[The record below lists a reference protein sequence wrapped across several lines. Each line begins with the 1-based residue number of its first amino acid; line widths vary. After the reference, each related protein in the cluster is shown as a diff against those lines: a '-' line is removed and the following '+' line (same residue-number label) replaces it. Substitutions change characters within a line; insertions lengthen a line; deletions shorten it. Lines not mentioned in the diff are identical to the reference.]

1 MVEIS
6 IDVWNQEYRKEI
18 FLKKKKK
25 SFFLNTN

>member
-6 IDVWNQEYRKEI
+6 IDVWNQGYRKEI

-25 SFFLNTN
+25 KLLSKY